1 MFTIKPRTRIQEGA
15 SWEDI
20 QDGDCYE
27 TGYEICD
34 DSGEIIYDFADED
47 TKNWYEG
54 LNKYNFADEDAKNYC
69 EELNWKEEKNTM
81 NTTFKTIEQNIN
93 SLRREYGE
101 MIFHM
106 AISHLMDA
114 GMRNL
119 VPELINEAK
128 TEIMKQDDSKMFV
141 TNEILCNVV
150 ECAGELAKIDATYL
164 LVYIGRN
171 VEYDVDGCYRTEN
184 EEDEEEEN

>member
-34 DSGEIIYDFADED
+34 SDGEIIYDFADED
-47 TKNWYEG
+47 IKDY
-54 LNKYNFADEDAKNYC
+54 Y
-69 EELNWKEEKNTM
+69 EELNKKEEENTM
-81 NTTFKTIEQNIN
+81 KTTFKTIEQNIN
-93 SLRREYGE
+93 NIRRDYGE
-101 MIFHM
+101 IIFRM
-106 AISHLMDA
+106 SISHLMDV

-119 VPELINEAK
+119 TPELVNEAK
-128 TEIMKQDDSKMFV
+128 DEIMKQDDHKAFV
-141 TNEILCNVV
+141 TNEVLCNVV
-150 ECAGELAKIDATYL
+150 ECAGELAKINSIDL

-171 VEYDVDGCYRTEN
+171 VEYDVDGCYRAEN
-184 EEDEEEEN
+184 EEKEVR